1 MTSTPAT
8 PDPRPTRLVA
18 RSRDDLVAMV
28 PVVLGFVPSESVTL
42 LTFDAARVF
51 HARVDLPHDAAD
63 DLLLVEAFL
72 EPARRHR
79 VRTAAVV
86 VHTPRPARFEQVA
99 RPLLR
104 ALLAAGVRV
113 VDVLRADL
121 GAVWCLDCD
130 EAPRPGR
137 RAPATPARG
146 LAPVRR
152 AGGPRRPGGALLP
165 RGAGRDPGPRR
176 GDARAAG
183 PASARPRSRTTTGS
197 RPPGRWPGRGPGCGA
212 PCGVTSS
219 RTRGSTTSGWAACSP
234 TSGSWPSATAPG
246 SGWTGVGDPTGRAV
260 ARRRASA
267 PTELCGPPAG
277 VLAYAAWLRG
287 DGALAWC
294 AVERGLESGR
304 TSTWSASS
312 PSCWCA
318 RSRRT
323 ATGCPRPPL
332 PPRHPPRLPPRW
344 RAPVTGRCWH
354 SPRHG

>member
-104 ALLAAGVRV
+104 ALLSAGVRV

-130 EAPRPGR
+130 EAPRPG
-137 RAPATPARG
+137 APCAGHPCAVGSHRFAAQAVLDGRVVHSSREELAATLVPDAAT
-146 LAPVRR
+146 LA
-152 AGGPRRPGGALLP
+152 RRPGVREAALAHDHRL
-165 RGAGRDPGPRR
+165 A
-176 GDARAAG
+176 AAG
-183 PASARPRSRTTTGS
+183 SLAREATWLRRTLRRHLLDDTRLDDLRLGRLLADLGVVALRDRAWERMDRASA
-197 RPPGRWPGRGPGCGA
+197 
-212 PCGVTSS
+212 
-219 RTRGSTTSGWAACSP
+219 TREVELWRD
-234 TSGSWPSATAPG
+234 
-246 SGWTGVGDPTGRAV
+246 VV
-260 ARRRASA
+260 RRA

-294 AVERGLESGR
+294 AVERGLESGQDVDLVGFVSELLVR
-304 TSTWSASS
+304 AEPPDGHRVPPSTAPTPAPTPA
-312 PSCWCA
+312 PSTVA
-318 RSRRT
+318 
-323 ATGCPRPPL
+323 GPGDGPL
-332 PPRHPPRLPPRW
+332 L
-344 RAPVTGRCWH
+344 A
-354 SPRHG
+354 